1 MMFNS
6 LNIAMSGASLSRV
19 WMDAIADNVAN
30 INTVRPTDEDPYR
43 ARFVVA
49 RSVRDNDGVAGG
61 VVADSIVEAQGD
73 APLSYDPGHP
83 FADANGLVKRPIVDM
98 GQQMTD
104 LVLAARSYEANL
116 AVVDRMRDTYMAALR
131 IGN

>member
-6 LNIAMSGASLSRV
+6 LNIAMSGATLSRV

-30 INTVRPTDEDPYR
+30 INTVRPPDEDPYR

-49 RSVRDNDGVAGG
+49 RAVRDNDGVARG
-61 VVADSIVEAQGD
+61 VIADSIAEAQGD
-73 APLSYDPGHP
+73 AALSYDPGNP
-83 FADANGLVKRPIVDM
+83 LADENGLVKRPIVDM

-104 LVLAARSYEANL
+104 LVMAARSYEANL